1 MVPTGNLIMM
11 VVSALLGIGIAVILA
26 KQAGMVTVELIILA
40 LAIAMAGLAWLIAR
54 KAFPK
59 EEMPV

>member
-1 MVPTGNLIMM
+1 MKKH
-11 VVSALLGIGIAVILA
+11 LLPLF
-26 KQAGMVTVELIILA
+26 LA